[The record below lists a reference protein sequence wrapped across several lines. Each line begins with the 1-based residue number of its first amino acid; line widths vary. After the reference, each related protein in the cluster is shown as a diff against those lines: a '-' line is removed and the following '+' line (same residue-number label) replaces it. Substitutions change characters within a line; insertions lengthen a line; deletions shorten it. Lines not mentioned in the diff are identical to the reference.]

1 MNLNECQDN
10 DNSNY
15 ADDIYSKYD
24 FSQPTSVYP
33 ITPYRSRLLNAI
45 NKNPFVILEGPTACG
60 KTTQVPQF
68 ILDQSYQER
77 KRCKIIVAQPR
88 RIAATSNAE
97 RVANERNWPLGTI
110 VGYQIGFDEKKFLS
124 ADTRILYCTT
134 GILLEQ
140 LIRAKNF
147 LSYTHIIL
155 DEVHE
160 RNKDMDFLF
169 IIIKKLFVSCVPKP
183 TVKIIIMS
191 ATIQTSRVCFKRRMF
206 FCCCYKNIQNNEIDL
221 HLQFSDYFAF
231 PKQGI
236 MQSAPIITIE
246 QKSTFKV
253 DQYFLEDFY
262 QVAPQFVKKHFYE
275 TFIGILFEYSV
286 FMINK

>member
-1 MNLNECQDN
+1 MIIFFQRFNELKLNECDDN
-10 DNSNY
+10 DNSN
-15 ADDIYSKYD
+15 DDDVGDIYSRYD

-33 ITPYRSRLLNAI
+33 ITQYRVRLLNAI
-45 NKNPFVILEGPTACG
+45 KENPIVILAGPTACG

-68 ILDQSYQER
+68 ILDQAYQER
-77 KRCKIIVAQPR
+77 KRCRIIVAQPR
-88 RIAATSNAE
+88 RIAAASNAE

-147 LSYTHIIL
+147 LNYTHIIL

-169 IIIKKLFVSCVPKP
+169 VIIKKLFVSCVPKP

-191 ATIQTSRVCFKRRMF
+191 ATIQTSRVCLKLLVF
-206 FCCCYKNIQNNEIDL
+206 FQYK
-221 HLQFSDYFAF
+221 
-231 PKQGI
+231 
-236 MQSAPIITIE
+236 
-246 QKSTFKV
+246 QKSHLDSNIICSLPTT
-253 DQYFLEDFY
+253 L
-262 QVAPQFVKKHFYE
+262 HFR
-275 TFIGILFEYSV
+275 
-286 FMINK
+286 NKALCSQHQS